1 MAWERW
7 FKTFVRKT
15 RFFKVSTLQDKLDAL
30 SIYGGGEEVET
41 LIETL
46 PDPDDGDVTLPADV
60 KPANEPVNEY
70 HRQAYKLNE
79 HFKTMVN
86 KDSARSKFDCMTQ
99 GSRTVAQ
106 YFVELR
112 KQADRCQFVDRD
124 DSIRNKI
131 LQTMNDKQL
140 RREAMLKCLPLDKL
154 LKRADN
160 KEDVERQ
167 AREMEKNAR
176 DDVNRVY
183 EQRKPKKKPAR
194 FHAKPPHTPETKP
207 PHSGHAGTQC
217 KYCGYSHGG
226 QRSMCPAAGQLC
238 NFCKK
243 KGHFARVCL
252 AKNTSGNDS
261 RRHHAHQLGQF
272 ASTENTSDSD
282 YVFSLPK
289 SEAARPT
296 VKVTINGSR
305 AEWMLIHA
313 HRQISWILIST
324 TQSQRPVKCLCS
336 YNQRIICCTHT
347 LKHRP

>member
-1 MAWERW
+1 MRKRDRGRAHFYRRIRRKNGKMLDGEDQNEQPAAAMAMPGVNHHENAGIVQPTYVRPDLNIGSFIPPLDAEEAAVAWERW

-30 SIYGGGEEVET
+30 SILEEVET

-46 PDPDDGDVTLPADV
+46 PDPDDGDVTLQADV

-99 GSRTVAQ
+99 GSRTAAQ
-106 YFVELR
+106 CVVELR
-112 KQADRCQFVDRD
+112 KQADRCQFADRD
-124 DSIRNKI
+124 DSIRTKI

-154 LKRADN
+154 LKRAAN

-194 FHAKPPHTPETKP
+194 FHAKTAT
-207 PHSGHAGTQC
+207 HSG
-217 KYCGYSHGG
+217 
-226 QRSMCPAAGQLC
+226 
-238 NFCKK
+238 N
-243 KGHFARVCL
+243 
-252 AKNTSGNDS
+252 
-261 RRHHAHQLGQF
+261 
-272 ASTENTSDSD
+272 E
-282 YVFSLPK
+282 
-289 SEAARPT
+289 
-296 VKVTINGSR
+296 
-305 AEWMLIHA
+305 
-313 HRQISWILIST
+313 T
-324 TQSQRPVKCLCS
+324 TAQ
-336 YNQRIICCTHT
+336 
-347 LKHRP
+347 

>member
-1 MAWERW
+1 
-7 FKTFVRKT
+7 
-15 RFFKVSTLQDKLDAL
+15 
-30 SIYGGGEEVET
+30 
-41 LIETL
+41 
-46 PDPDDGDVTLPADV
+46 
-60 KPANEPVNEY
+60 
-70 HRQAYKLNE
+70 
-79 HFKTMVN
+79 
-86 KDSARSKFDCMTQ
+86 
-99 GSRTVAQ
+99 
-106 YFVELR
+106 
-112 KQADRCQFVDRD
+112 
-124 DSIRNKI
+124 
-131 LQTMNDKQL
+131 
-140 RREAMLKCLPLDKL
+140 
-154 LKRADN
+154 
-160 KEDVERQ
+160 
-167 AREMEKNAR
+167 MEKNAR

-252 AKNTSGNDS
+252 AKNTAGNDS

-296 VKVTINGSR
+296 VKVTINGAKGRMDADSCSSANIMDIDQYNAIAMASEVPMQLQPADNMLYTYAQTSSISLAGKFTANICSLTTGTNVTAEFLVVQSTANSR
-305 AEWMLIHA
+305 PLLSLETGVLLGVIHITNQTKCTPPT
-313 HRQISWILIST
+313 HISLQEI
-324 TQSQRPVKCLCS
+324 V
-336 YNQRIICCTHT
+336 
-347 LKHRP
+347 